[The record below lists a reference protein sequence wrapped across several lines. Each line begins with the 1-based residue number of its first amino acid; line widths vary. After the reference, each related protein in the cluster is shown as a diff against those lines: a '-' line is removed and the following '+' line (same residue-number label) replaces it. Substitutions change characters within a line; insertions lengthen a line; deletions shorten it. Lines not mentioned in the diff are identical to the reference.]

1 MTLEKTHYIK
11 VNEFISS
18 VFLSLRYESND
29 GNAVWVLNEIIN
41 LIRAK
46 KLFDDKQ
53 FTKVMSDIENLNE
66 SYLTR
71 NIIFALKSDSR
82 EQDYR
87 SLNKSKNYEI
97 ILEEIC
103 TYLLILINEGN
114 FEKAE
119 VIAYSVHNFPEYI
132 LGITKWKEEDLWV
145 NLQSYYHNRYKEYF
159 LNNIKEII
167 F

>member
-1 MTLEKTHYIK
+1 MMLENIHYIK

-29 GNAVWVLNEIIN
+29 DNAVWVLKKIIN
-41 LIRAK
+41 LIRLN
-46 KLFDDKQ
+46 KLFDDKE
-53 FTKVMSDIENLNE
+53 FTIVMSDIEKLKE

-71 NIIFALKSDSR
+71 NIIFVLKSNSW
-82 EQDYR
+82 EQNYN
-87 SLNKSKNYEI
+87 SLNKNRNYEI

-103 TYLLILINEGN
+103 TCLLTLIEKGS

-119 VIAYSVHNFPEYI
+119 VLAYSVHNFPGYI
-132 LGITKWKEEDLWV
+132 LGTTKWKEEDLWV

-159 LNNIKEII
+159 LSNIKEIM

>member
-1 MTLEKTHYIK
+1 MTLENTHYIK

-29 GNAVWVLNEIIN
+29 GNAVWILNEIIN

-71 NIIFALKSDSR
+71 NIIFALKSDYM

-103 TYLLILINEGN
+103 IYLLFLINEGN

-119 VIAYSVHNFPEYI
+119 VVAYSVHDFPGYI

-145 NLQSYYHNRYKEYF
+145 NLQSYYYNRYKDYF